1 MALLVNYLSKE
12 KYFTIYLITISNIL
26 NEEYPIPNNTKR
38 ISLSEEKISIFEVI
52 EREHLDILIYN
63 FYIKGDMDKLNKL
76 NTTKVIFYNHSSF
89 LFWIY
94 FGLNQLRQ
102 SLYQTYQNC
111 KYVISLIPVEN
122 DYLFKKWGI
131 NSILMSNPS
140 SFEYNSVTPSDL
152 SNKNIIMI
160 GRIDTFKRY
169 ELGVQAMEKIIKEI
183 PECQM
188 NIISDYYS
196 SLNKLIKKLK
206 LENNIRF
213 TGYQKNIDIY
223 LKNASL
229 HIFPSISE
237 SYGLVLS
244 EAKIYG
250 IPTIMCGLD
259 YLALADGGTVIIY
272 DDNPETIAK
281 EALKILKDDK
291 YRKKLG
297 KEARESMK
305 NRKNILIAKR
315 WVKLLL
321 SVYKGDYKS
330 YNKLTKGINDTLIK
344 HQLLEGNLVQSEQK
358 EEEVNSTY
366 AKALLELEKISQMT
380 QDEAKSVLMDKMLDS
395 AKEDAA
401 KEAQGHLE
409 SRIAR
414 LKGLIANSRIIDTG
428 KLDTSS
434 VQLLSR
440 VTVLNT
446 KNKAKMTYSIVPDTE
461 ANLKEGKIALSTPI
475 AKGLLGK
482 KVGDKVDIKVPAGI
496 INLEILEIAL
506 SI

>member
-1 MALLVNYLSKE
+1 MFTYKKKIKKKNEIKQKIIDYYNKSQQKYQFKNIRNKKFQPKRKKEIYNKIITQKKFNKKEKDKKKYKYLYISKSIIIIFLIFLFSHILLNLKKEVYEYGLIKIGFYCNSLKYGGVERVMALLVNYLSKE

-160 GRIDTFKRY
+160 GRIDPFKRY

-330 YNKLTKGINDTLIK
+330 YNKLRLSDKKLS
-344 HQLLEGNLVQSEQK
+344 VEQ
-358 EEEVNSTY
+358 
-366 AKALLELEKISQMT
+366 AEKILKNQYELLKNRKHSF
-380 QDEAKSVLMDKMLDS
+380 KSISFEKFILM
-395 AKEDAA
+395 
-401 KEAQGHLE
+401 QF
-409 SRIAR
+409 
-414 LKGLIANSRIIDTG
+414 
-428 KLDTSS
+428 
-434 VQLLSR
+434 
-440 VTVLNT
+440 
-446 KNKAKMTYSIVPDTE
+446 
-461 ANLKEGKIALSTPI
+461 
-475 AKGLLGK
+475 
-482 KVGDKVDIKVPAGI
+482 
-496 INLEILEIAL
+496 
-506 SI
+506 